1 LISCAYARASAAVAS
16 ENGAMPPIVWQ
27 PTHLLSKIGAT
38 FAYVTVWPPLTV
50 EARARQAAT
59 GASTARSRRIGKDT
73 SPSRGDCNTRFVSLF
88 RPART
93 VTSPSGDYWELYVS
107 KTVAPAWRERRSNLS
122 DPLPIGPLALLELPL
137 VVLGFLWSSLVVP
150 LARCLAVL
158 PLSVVRGRR
167 SRAIR
172 IEAVNNFPHRE
183 VLLWTTTDDQVESVL
198 NEIAAGLAEGRVV
211 QPVGAVYS
219 GAEHS

>member
-1 LISCAYARASAAVAS
+1 
-16 ENGAMPPIVWQ
+16 
-27 PTHLLSKIGAT
+27 
-38 FAYVTVWPPLTV
+38 
-50 EARARQAAT
+50 
-59 GASTARSRRIGKDT
+59 
-73 SPSRGDCNTRFVSLF
+73 VSLF

-107 KTVAPAWRERRSNLS
+107 KTAAPVWREGRSNPS
-122 DPLPIGPLALLELPL
+122 DALGIGPLGLLELPMT
-137 VVLGFLWSSLVVP
+137 VLSFLWSGLALP
-150 LARCLAVL
+150 LLRCLAVL

-198 NEIAAGLAEGRVV
+198 NEIVAGLAQGKVV

-219 GAEHS
+219 GAEHG